1 MVDRAACY
9 IHEKNLIKANR
20 DFQGYIDIT
29 NSKMKEHGDKP
40 GADQIIS
47 DEVRKIF
54 EQQLMD
60 SVTGALS
67 LKGRSNW
74 TRTDIEKAFSEEAL
88 TTAVSGRFFVMTEL
102 NRQLKNRLGHNAMK
116 IEPNNVEA

>member
-1 MVDRAACY
+1 
-9 IHEKNLIKANR
+9 
-20 DFQGYIDIT
+20 
-29 NSKMKEHGDKP
+29 MKEHAEKP
-40 GADQIIS
+40 GADKIIP

-74 TRTDIEKAFSEEAL
+74 THADIVKAFSEEAL
-88 TTAVSGRFFVMTEL
+88 TMATSGRFFVMTEL
-102 NRQLKNRLGHNAMK
+102 SRQLKNRLGPSAMK
-116 IEPNNVEA
+116 IEQSKVKV